1 MFAPNRQYDSHSGT
15 RFYDYSNESPYD
27 SFMKKHLQHYG
38 YYTGKNEKRIKD
50 LEGWESDSTPD
61 YKEYGSDD
69 DYLNEALKDKERQEK
84 ELKSNQVVYNVN
96 DGKVV
101 TKLKEPRALF
111 SGAQDAGLQPA
122 KWPIEMEV
130 LPDRVLHVD
139 CPPEAPEPFGSS
151 AAFEPTPVV
160 QGEDSSSESSRLV
173 FKYEPVLSPFFIKS
187 RAGGSRTLS
196 VCQIRD
202 GQSDDSLVFESRFES
217 GNLRRAYRVGPRDY
231 ELWLRTDLYT
241 SKHTQ
246 WFYFRVSNTE
256 PGQAY
261 RFTLVNFYK
270 SASLYNEGLRPL
282 MYSCRAAKLRGAGW
296 RRCGSG
302 IKYFKSNQRYT
313 AANGSEKFYYSLT
326 WQTRFEFPDDT
337 VYFAHCYPY
346 TYSDLLDYLQSL
358 QADPVVSGFCK
369 QRVLCRS
376 LAGNAVHLLTI
387 GTPEEPPKGGA
398 KPQQQQSRKPV
409 ILVTS
414 RVHPG
419 ESNAS
424 WMMKGFL
431 DHLTGQHPDACL
443 LRDCFTFKVV
453 PMINP
458 DGVIVGNYRCS
469 LAGRDLNRNYR
480 SPLRDSFPAVCA
492 IVDLVSRLQARG
504 VRVALYCDLHGHSR
518 RQNVFMYGCAPDK
531 SLPVSERL
539 SERVFPAMM
548 SRNAPDK
555 FEQDSCKFRMQ
566 KSKEGTGRI
575 VMYRLG
581 IRCAYTMEATFCGST
596 LGGLAGF
603 HFTCRHLEQMGAHL
617 CDSMLDYFDPSGAK
631 RDRILSELE
640 RRLRVQILINLQ
652 RSGLAAEL
660 SDPEQLD
667 LANLPD
673 IVAADGSAADDPEEV
688 GDSSD
693 DGGSDSSV
701 SDGLPAHFEFM
712 RKAGGPAGGRGL
724 GASGRRKKRRSR
736 KELAAAAGAVAQRR
750 VSKAT
755 AGSAAPA
762 AKRPIFCDHCGSAR
776 CTHSQQPT
784 GDKSVPSA
792 PGSRQKSRASQQANR
807 GDAIT
812 MATTPT
818 TSGQQPQ
825 PGRIR
830 SAVTVER
837 LDEGLKP
844 VASDPAI
851 QTATAAA
858 SAAVSVGHGCESP
871 QNVLQQQQQQQQQ
884 QPPQPP
890 RNSIELLEV
899 EAQQQQQQPQPMAIK
914 PHHRLLEQSRP
925 AQRTMHYD
933 SEQTSL
939 TDQPLGP
946 ASALSR
952 AVSLD
957 ESNSRIGGR
966 RSKAAAATAAS
977 AGGAA
982 QPAAALQGQPGVPS
996 LAAAA
1001 ALTES
1006 VDSSNTRLL
1015 ASNRVRMRHR
1025 LPGHRVG
1032 PPTAV
1037 TLATSGP
1044 GAPAEASVPNSV
1056 AQTATTTMATTNWR
1070 SLVAATPGPSSVLSA
1085 AAAAETVAEASTSGF
1100 KTAESPA
1107 VRSGD
1112 EPEPAAEQLLPNRVE
1127 SGSPAPLFQQSAAQQ
1142 QRDAQ
1147 PLSAPKSPPMVPA
1160 SSTAETIKTT
1170 MGVDEVMTAEA
1181 SSCSET
1187 GPSSHSSP
1195 KQQQHQRR
1203 PSQWRQPP
1211 VGQEI
1216 AQTFSQP
1223 TVVLSSGNKPPVP
1236 QLASGQSRPATISLQ
1251 MPAPRQSPGASLL
1264 VPRLP
1269 VAAEAARRLSQFR
1282 ATRRSQHP

>member
-1 MFAPNRQYDSHSGT
+1 
-15 RFYDYSNESPYD
+15 
-27 SFMKKHLQHYG
+27 
-38 YYTGKNEKRIKD
+38 
-50 LEGWESDSTPD
+50 
-61 YKEYGSDD
+61 
-69 DYLNEALKDKERQEK
+69 
-84 ELKSNQVVYNVN
+84 
-96 DGKVV
+96 
-101 TKLKEPRALF
+101 
-111 SGAQDAGLQPA
+111 
-122 KWPIEMEV
+122 
-130 LPDRVLHVD
+130 
-139 CPPEAPEPFGSS
+139 
-151 AAFEPTPVV
+151 
-160 QGEDSSSESSRLV
+160 
-173 FKYEPVLSPFFIKS
+173 
-187 RAGGSRTLS
+187 
-196 VCQIRD
+196 
-202 GQSDDSLVFESRFES
+202 
-217 GNLRRAYRVGPRDY
+217 GPRDY

-270 SASLYNEGLRPL
+270 VRQLDRGGAAASVMRCFLETAAPKAMGSGWETSQSLYSLARCSQGLSERSGQAAVSSASLYNEGLRPL

-581 IRCAYTMEATFCGST
+581 VRCAYTMEATFCGST

-652 RSGLAAEL
+652 RSGLAAGL

-712 RKAGGPAGGRGL
+712 RKAGGPAGGRGV

-755 AGSAAPA
+755 ASSAAPA
-762 AKRPIFCDHCGSAR
+762 AKRPIFCDHCGSAVR
-776 CTHSQQPT
+776 N
-784 GDKSVPSA
+784 
-792 PGSRQKSRASQQANR
+792 PGCCMLHYNCFCVNR
-807 GDAIT
+807 
-812 MATTPT
+812 M
-818 TSGQQPQ
+818 
-825 PGRIR
+825 
-830 SAVTVER
+830 
-837 LDEGLKP
+837 
-844 VASDPAI
+844 
-851 QTATAAA
+851 
-858 SAAVSVGHGCESP
+858 
-871 QNVLQQQQQQQQQ
+871 
-884 QPPQPP
+884 
-890 RNSIELLEV
+890 
-899 EAQQQQQQPQPMAIK
+899 
-914 PHHRLLEQSRP
+914 
-925 AQRTMHYD
+925 
-933 SEQTSL
+933 
-939 TDQPLGP
+939 
-946 ASALSR
+946 
-952 AVSLD
+952 
-957 ESNSRIGGR
+957 
-966 RSKAAAATAAS
+966 
-977 AGGAA
+977 
-982 QPAAALQGQPGVPS
+982 
-996 LAAAA
+996 
-1001 ALTES
+1001 
-1006 VDSSNTRLL
+1006 L
-1015 ASNRVRMRHR
+1015 ASN
-1025 LPGHRVG
+1025 
-1032 PPTAV
+1032 
-1037 TLATSGP
+1037 
-1044 GAPAEASVPNSV
+1044 
-1056 AQTATTTMATTNWR
+1056 
-1070 SLVAATPGPSSVLSA
+1070 
-1085 AAAAETVAEASTSGF
+1085 
-1100 KTAESPA
+1100 
-1107 VRSGD
+1107 
-1112 EPEPAAEQLLPNRVE
+1112 
-1127 SGSPAPLFQQSAAQQ
+1127 
-1142 QRDAQ
+1142 
-1147 PLSAPKSPPMVPA
+1147 KS
-1160 SSTAETIKTT
+1160 
-1170 MGVDEVMTAEA
+1170 
-1181 SSCSET
+1181 
-1187 GPSSHSSP
+1187 
-1195 KQQQHQRR
+1195 
-1203 PSQWRQPP
+1203 
-1211 VGQEI
+1211 
-1216 AQTFSQP
+1216 FF
-1223 TVVLSSGNKPPVP
+1223 
-1236 QLASGQSRPATISLQ
+1236 
-1251 MPAPRQSPGASLL
+1251 LL
-1264 VPRLP
+1264 V
-1269 VAAEAARRLSQFR
+1269 R
-1282 ATRRSQHP
+1282 A

>member
-1 MFAPNRQYDSHSGT
+1 
-15 RFYDYSNESPYD
+15 
-27 SFMKKHLQHYG
+27 
-38 YYTGKNEKRIKD
+38 KNEKRIKD

-69 DYLNEALKDKERQEK
+69 DYLNEALKDKVSMNLAKTRNSSESLHCTPQ
-84 ELKSNQVVYNVN
+84 
-96 DGKVV
+96 V

-122 KWPIEMEV
+122 KWCIICRILLKRESNNFHALLFPNSRPIEMEV

-139 CPPEAPEPFGSS
+139 CPPEVPEPFGSS

-326 WQTRFEFPDDT
+326 WQTRFEFLDDT

-398 KPQQQQSRKPV
+398 KPQQQQQSRKPV

-652 RSGLAAEL
+652 RSGLAAGL

-712 RKAGGPAGGRGL
+712 RKAGGPAGGRGV

-750 VSKAT
+750 VSKVT
-755 AGSAAPA
+755 
-762 AKRPIFCDHCGSAR
+762 AR
-776 CTHSQQPT
+776 CPHSQQPT

-792 PGSRQKSRASQQANR
+792 PGSRQKSRASQQASR

-837 LDEGLKP
+837 LDEGL
-844 VASDPAI
+844 
-851 QTATAAA
+851 
-858 SAAVSVGHGCESP
+858 
-871 QNVLQQQQQQQQQ
+871 
-884 QPPQPP
+884 
-890 RNSIELLEV
+890 
-899 EAQQQQQQPQPMAIK
+899 
-914 PHHRLLEQSRP
+914 
-925 AQRTMHYD
+925 
-933 SEQTSL
+933 
-939 TDQPLGP
+939 
-946 ASALSR
+946 
-952 AVSLD
+952 
-957 ESNSRIGGR
+957 
-966 RSKAAAATAAS
+966 
-977 AGGAA
+977 
-982 QPAAALQGQPGVPS
+982 
-996 LAAAA
+996 
-1001 ALTES
+1001 
-1006 VDSSNTRLL
+1006 
-1015 ASNRVRMRHR
+1015 
-1025 LPGHRVG
+1025 
-1032 PPTAV
+1032 
-1037 TLATSGP
+1037 
-1044 GAPAEASVPNSV
+1044 
-1056 AQTATTTMATTNWR
+1056 
-1070 SLVAATPGPSSVLSA
+1070 
-1085 AAAAETVAEASTSGF
+1085 
-1100 KTAESPA
+1100 
-1107 VRSGD
+1107 
-1112 EPEPAAEQLLPNRVE
+1112 
-1127 SGSPAPLFQQSAAQQ
+1127 
-1142 QRDAQ
+1142 
-1147 PLSAPKSPPMVPA
+1147 
-1160 SSTAETIKTT
+1160 
-1170 MGVDEVMTAEA
+1170 
-1181 SSCSET
+1181 
-1187 GPSSHSSP
+1187 
-1195 KQQQHQRR
+1195 
-1203 PSQWRQPP
+1203 
-1211 VGQEI
+1211 
-1216 AQTFSQP
+1216 
-1223 TVVLSSGNKPPVP
+1223 
-1236 QLASGQSRPATISLQ
+1236 
-1251 MPAPRQSPGASLL
+1251 
-1264 VPRLP
+1264 
-1269 VAAEAARRLSQFR
+1269 
-1282 ATRRSQHP
+1282 